1 MFYRTGRGFFQRKA
15 EYKVKCSINPET
27 DASIN
32 RVTETFATLDY
43 VVFALSLALSALIGI
58 YFAWVDRHKTA
69 DEYMMGGRS
78 VGPIPIVKG

>member
-1 MFYRTGRGFFQRKA
+1 M
-15 EYKVKCSINPET
+15 
-27 DASIN
+27 
-32 RVTETFATLDY
+32 
-43 VVFALSLALSALIGI
+43 FALSLALSALIGV